1 MKKEDL
7 PFFGTSFKF
16 SGQAMLGGA
25 NFLTDLQAF
34 GAEGKDLMNEETVLT
49 RRDFLQFLNL
59 NFGKTA
65 SPRRH
70 VTVTPSMR
78 PHERFRDKVRAT
90 QDDWNE
96 FNDINKIV
104 PTRRPS
110 C

>member
-49 RRDFLQFLNL
+49 QCDFLQFLNL
-59 NFGKTA
+59 KLRRRRRRDVT
-65 SPRRH
+65 SP
-70 VTVTPSMR
+70 
-78 PHERFRDKVRAT
+78 
-90 QDDWNE
+90 
-96 FNDINKIV
+96 
-104 PTRRPS
+104 
-110 C
+110 

>member
-49 RRDFLQFLNL
+49 RRDFLPFLNL

-65 SPRRH
+65 S
-70 VTVTPSMR
+70 TPSMR
-78 PHERFRDKVRAT
+78 PHESPDV
-90 QDDWNE
+90 
-96 FNDINKIV
+96 
-104 PTRRPS
+104 S
-110 C
+110 